1 MQDFKGTP
9 GPWHVSNENALRIR
23 DDQSFVTVA
32 TAEYVTN
39 EEELATAYLIAAAPE
54 LLEALQLALNA
65 MNEMGDILNFN
76 DLAEQSKVDEL
87 TPAFDKA
94 RSAINKA
101 LGK

>member
-1 MQDFKGTP
+1 MQEFKGTP

-32 TAEYVTN
+32 TAGYVTN

-54 LLEALQLALNA
+54 LLEALQLML
-65 MNEMGDILNFN
+65 DSQVLPVWH
-76 DLAEQSKVDEL
+76 QSI
-87 TPAFDKA
+87 A
-94 RSAINKA
+94 RAAINKA